1 MAPYMEEKNYLGV
14 GWSFP
19 PTFDRRSRA
28 VEMVRA
34 EADIRQSLAIL
45 LSTTLGERVM
55 QPTYGCNLD
64 QLLFETLS
72 LSVITYIKDQVE
84 TAIVY
89 HEPRI
94 ELENLDLSLDE
105 QNQGLVR
112 LSIDFLIVS
121 TNTRSNFVFPFYL
134 EEGLGTP

>member
-1 MAPYMEEKNYLGV
+1 MTNEEAYLGT

-19 PTFDRRSRA
+19 PTFDRKARA
-28 VEMVRA
+28 VELVSA
-34 EADIRQSLAIL
+34 ETDIRQSLHIL

-64 QLLFETLS
+64 RLLFEPLS
-72 LSVITYIKDQVE
+72 LSVITFIKDQVE
-84 TAIVY
+84 TAIIY

-105 QNQGLVR
+105 QNQGLVL
-112 LSIDFLIVS
+112 LSIDYLIVS
-121 TNTRSNFVFPFYL
+121 TNTRSNYVFPFYL
-134 EEGLGTP
+134 EEGIGTP

>member
-1 MAPYMEEKNYLGV
+1 MTNEQAYLGI

-19 PTFDRRSRA
+19 PTFDRKARA
-28 VEMVRA
+28 VELVSA
-34 EADIRQSLAIL
+34 ETDINQSLHLL
-45 LSTTLGERVM
+45 LSTALGERVM

-64 QLLFETLS
+64 RLLFEPLS
-72 LSVITYIKDQVE
+72 LSVITFIKDQVE
-84 TAIVY
+84 TAIIY

-112 LSIDFLIVS
+112 LSIDYLIVS
-121 TNTRSNFVFPFYL
+121 TNTRSNYVFPFYL
-134 EEGLGTP
+134 EEGIGTP

>member
-1 MAPYMEEKNYLGV
+1 MTNEQAYLGT

-19 PTFDRRSRA
+19 PTFDRKARA
-28 VEMVRA
+28 VDMVRA
-34 EADIRQSLAIL
+34 ETDIQQSLHLL

-64 QLLFETLS
+64 QLLFEPLS
-72 LSVITYIKDQVE
+72 LSVITFIKDQVE
-84 TAIVY
+84 TAIIY

-105 QNQGLVR
+105 QTQGLVR
-112 LSIDFLIVS
+112 LSIDYLIVS
-121 TNTRSNFVFPFYL
+121 TNTRSNYVFPFYL
-134 EEGLGTP
+134 EEGIGTP